1 MRECLIDL
9 RSARNPKARIKILEG
24 HFATVNSHINTYIDM
39 STVKCRHNNGR
50 ETARVLANHFQN
62 NTMIHTIVCLDGTE
76 LIGAFM
82 AEFLADTGIM
92 SVNSGKNISII
103 TPDVNAYGQLVFMD
117 STLRMIKHM
126 QVLVLAA
133 SVTTGQT
140 ICRIIRLIYRRN
152 ARCAVRRCLSMPL
165 STVSATQNCK
175 KRTGQIYSFMV
186 DYKVNGGHRY
196 DDERFKENFIKIKRR
211 SAGRRQ
217 GFWL

>member
-1 MRECLIDL
+1 MRECLTDL
-9 RSARNPKARIKILEG
+9 RSARNRKARIKILEG

-62 NTMIHTIVCLDGTE
+62 NTMIDTIVCLDGTE

-92 SVNSGKNISII
+92 SINSGKNISII

-140 ICRIIRLIYRRN
+140 ITRAAEAVSYYGGTVRGVAAMFRNVEQTAEGMEIFSLFQKEDLPDYQAYQPSECPMCRRKQ
-152 ARCAVRRCLSMPL
+152 PL
-165 STVSATQNCK
+165 DAIVNSF
-175 KRTGQIYSFMV
+175 GYS
-186 DYKVNGGHRY
+186 K
-196 DDERFKENFIKIKRR
+196 
-211 SAGRRQ
+211 
-217 GFWL
+217 L

>member
-1 MRECLIDL
+1 MRECLTDL
-9 RSARNPKARIKILEG
+9 RSTRNPKARIKILEG

-62 NTMIHTIVCLDGTE
+62 NTMIDTIVCLDGTE

-92 SVNSGKNISII
+92 SINSGKNISII

-140 ICRIIRLIYRRN
+140 ITR
-152 ARCAVRRCLSMPL
+152 AAEAVSYYGGTVRGVAAIFSNVEQTKKV
-165 STVSATQNCK
+165 STLVQP
-175 KRTGQIYSFMV
+175 
-186 DYKVNGGHRY
+186 VN
-196 DDERFKENFIKIKRR
+196 
-211 SAGRRQ
+211 
-217 GFWL
+217 